1 MKKKKILAFFIAL
14 WLIPA
19 FCYAHVGILNS
30 NPAKNAFVSSAPEK
44 VTIKFG
50 GVLEPAF
57 SKVEVFDQNDKKVS
71 GKTIFLNSNKVMESE
86 LDDDLPL
93 GMYTVKVKCMSLDG
107 HIIKDEYSFII
118 E

>member
-1 MKKKKILAFFIAL
+1 MKKYKILSLFLVL

-19 FCYAHVGILNS
+19 LCFAHVGILNS
-30 NPAKNAFVSSAPEK
+30 SPAKNGFVSSSPEK

-50 GVLEPAF
+50 GELEPAF
-57 SKVEVFDQNDKKVS
+57 SKVEVFDESDKKVS
-71 GKTIFLNSNKVMESE
+71 GKTEFLKSNKVMESE
-86 LDDDLPL
+86 LDDDLPP

-107 HIIKDEYSFII
+107 HIIKEEYSFII